1 MAAESSTPD
10 ENIAMVEHIEA
21 PVKRHIIAAWQ
32 VPIRGKL
39 YNIEF
44 EHGTTSGKRVLLV
57 DGKVSIKH
65 IIREEFCKNLL
76 IF

>member
-1 MAAESSTPD
+1 MSTESTIPE
-10 ENIAMVEHIEA
+10 ENTTMMEHTEA
-21 PVKRHIIAAWQ
+21 PVKRHIIAEWQ

-57 DGKVSIKH
+57 DGKVCHLMKGI
-65 IIREEFCKNLL
+65 LL
-76 IF
+76 NA